1 MNKNCLKFFKLI
13 LKKNSL
19 LRALQIYECLNIHLH
34 GISLEFGATINR
46 NKTFSNFVLG
56 ESKFYY
62 SNKFNDKKSNIFYS
76 DLTKK
81 LKISTNK
88 YNNVLFFNVLEH
100 LSEYNLAFSEIYRI
114 IKKKGNFIGS
124 VPFIY
129 QIHGAPKDYFRF
141 TKHFLELN
149 LKKYRFKQVKVKSLG
164 FGPFVASCS
173 LLYSYSKYIPLLSQ
187 LCLLL
192 AYIFDSV
199 IQLFV
204 KTDLKEIFPVGYFFT
219 AKK

>member
-1 MNKNCLKFFKLI
+1 MNNDYFKILRLI
-13 LKKNSL
+13 FKKNSL
-19 LRALQIYECLNIHLH
+19 LRVLQIYECTNIKLY
-34 GISLEFGATINR
+34 GISLEFGAINNK
-46 NKTFSNFVLG
+46 NKTFSNFVMG
-56 ESKFYY
+56 ESKFHY
-62 SNKFNDKKSNIFYS
+62 SNKFNNKKSNIFYS

-100 LSEYNLAFSEIYRI
+100 LPEYESAFSEIYRI

-129 QIHGAPKDYFRF
+129 QIHAAPKDYFRF
-141 TKHFLELN
+141 SKHFFELN
-149 LKKYRFKQVKVKSLG
+149 LKKYRFKHVKVKSLG
-164 FGPFVASCS
+164 FGPFIASYS
-173 LLYSYSKYIPLLSQ
+173 LLYPYLKFLSFFNQ
-187 LCLLL
+187 LCLLI

-199 IQLFV
+199 IQIFV
-204 KTDLKEIFPVGYFFT
+204 KTDLKEIFPLGYFFI

>member
-1 MNKNCLKFFKLI
+1 MSDDYLKFFKLI

-19 LRALQIYECLNIHLH
+19 LRALQIYECLNIKLY
-34 GISLEFGATINR
+34 GISLEFGTENKSH
-46 NKTFSNFVLG
+46 KTFSNFVLG
-56 ESKFYY
+56 KSKFHYT
-62 SNKFNDKKSNIFYS
+62 NKINNKKSNLFFS
-76 DLTKK
+76 DLTRK
-81 LKISTNK
+81 LKIHSSK
-88 YNNVLFFNVLEH
+88 YDNVLFFNVLEH
-100 LSEYNLAFSEIYRI
+100 LPEYKLAFSEIFRI

-124 VPFIY
+124 IPFIY

-141 TKHFLELN
+141 TKQFLELN

-164 FGPFVASCS
+164 FGPFVASYS
-173 LLYSYSKYIPLLSQ
+173 LLYSYLKYIPLLSQ

-192 AYIFDSV
+192 AYILDSV

-204 KTDLKEIFPVGYFFT
+204 KTDLKEIYPVGYFFT